1 MNNGPPNPNQGINW
15 FGGQL
20 GNVQGSFACKISAN
34 FLVPWGINAAAPG
47 PAPAPAPGPAP
58 APAPYASY
66 ASYASYAAPAYNA
79 PAPAYN
85 APAPA
90 YTTTTWSGA
99 YSTPGTTLGDIQ
111 NLGDGTIQP
120 IGDPPSPTD
129 SSSPAATGTSDDSS
143 DDSNAGNDFGGTAG
157 K

>member
-1 MNNGPPNPNQGINW
+1 VNNGPPNPNQGINW

-34 FLVPWGINAAAPG
+34 FSVPWGINAAAPG
-47 PAPAPAPGPAP
+47 PGPAPPPGPAP
-58 APAPYASY
+58 APAPY

-79 PAPAYN
+79 PAPAY
-85 APAPA
+85 
-90 YTTTTWSGA
+90 TTTTWSGP
-99 YSTPGTTLGDIQ
+99 YSTPGTTLGNIQ

-120 IGDPPSPTD
+120 IGDPPSPTG
-129 SSSPAATGTSDDSS
+129 SSSPAATGTSDDS
-143 DDSNAGNDFGGTAG
+143 DDSDPGNDFGGTAG